1 MNLSFLPK
9 IILRQWKHISSFE
22 LPRLRLL
29 DADSSVMLLTS
40 LIVGICSGIGAVL
53 FRNLIEWLQK
63 LAYQDI
69 SGLIQEYS
77 PIHLILIPAIG
88 GAFVGPLV
96 YYFAREAKGHG
107 VPEVMESLELR
118 GGRIRPRV
126 VIVKSLASSICIASG
141 GSVGREGPIAQ
152 IGSALGSLVGQ
163 VLKLS
168 EDRIRTLVACGAAGG
183 IAATFNAP
191 IAGAVFALEVLLRR
205 FGSVY
210 FGAVVISAVTA
221 DVIAHYFEG
230 DQRTFLTPD
239 YALNNPWELLLYTL
253 MGILSA
259 LAAVGFSRLLYFSED
274 IWSLLRIPEPIKPI
288 LGGIMLGILGV
299 FSFQV
304 EGFPRIFGVGYNT
317 IESSLFSQLTLQMTF
332 VLLLL
337 KLLATTLTLG
347 SGGSGGIF
355 APSLFMGAMLGG
367 TFGHIAHSMFPE
379 TVAPSGAYALVGM
392 AAFFGGV
399 AHAPI
404 TAILILFEMTGDYQ
418 IILPLMLAT
427 VVSTIVSRNVS
438 RDSIYTLK
446 LKRRGVV
453 LSQDTQAID
462 LMQGVTAEMAMN
474 PEKDEVHLNMP
485 LVELMSTFSST
496 HFHALPVIKQNSELA
511 GLVTIKELDKLKTQ
525 GSFESKTVKDILSVK
540 NPPTILPH
548 QPVWMALRHLEDQGE
563 GCVPVV
569 AESGSKKLLGVLR
582 RIDIIRAYNKAVSER
597 AQDQHHDEILNI
609 RQLNRSGLT
618 EVTIKPDSPFVGKR
632 VKEMRLGEDT
642 LIVSV
647 RRNNSLRIVGGE
659 TIFHARDKVTIFAE
673 NPKADFIEKYLNGAL
688 GEVEVFKQSLVSH
701 REVVI
706 PPESAANQK
715 QIRDLNIPED
725 CVLVKIVRERQIIL
739 PRGDTVLMSGDIV
752 EIFGINQKLNE
763 AVLCLTYNEQKD
775 SKNSN

>member
-1 MNLSFLPK
+1 MNFLFLPK
-9 IILRQWKHISSFE
+9 SISRYFRKIYKFE
-22 LPRLRLL
+22 LSQLRLL

-40 LIVGICSGIGAVL
+40 LIVGILSGVGAVL
-53 FRNLIEWLQK
+53 FRNLIDWLQN
-63 LAYQDI
+63 LAYKDI
-69 SGLIQEYS
+69 SELIQDYY
-77 PIHLILIPAIG
+77 PLHLILIPALG

-126 VIVKSLASSICIASG
+126 VVVKSLASSICIASG

-152 IGSALGSLVGQ
+152 IGSALGSTLGQ
-163 VLKLS
+163 MLKLS
-168 EDRIRTLVACGAAGG
+168 EDRVRTLVACGAAGG

-239 YALNNPWELLLYTL
+239 YALNSPWELLLYTL
-253 MGILSA
+253 MGILAA

-274 IWSLLRIPEPIKPI
+274 IWSLLPIPEPTKPI
-288 LGGIMLGILGV
+288 LGGILLGVLGI
-299 FSFQV
+299 FSFQID
-304 EGFPRIFGVGYNT
+304 GFPRVFGVGYDT
-317 IESSLFSQLTLQMTF
+317 IESSLFSNLTLQMTF
-332 VLLLL
+332 GLLLL

-367 TFGHIAHSMFPE
+367 TFGHFAHSIFPE

-474 PEKDEVHLNMP
+474 QETDEVRLDMQ
-485 LVELMSTFSST
+485 LLELMSIFSST
-496 HFHALPVIKQNSELA
+496 HYHALPVIKQNSELA
-511 GLVTIKELDKLKTQ
+511 GLVTIKELDNLRTQ
-525 GSFESKTVKDILSVK
+525 GGLESKMVADILSVK
-540 NPPTILPH
+540 DPPTILPH

-569 AESGSKKLLGVLR
+569 EEIGSKKLLGVLR
-582 RIDIIRAYNKAVSER
+582 RIDIIRAYNNAVLER

-609 RQLNRSGLT
+609 RKLNRSGLK
-618 EVTIKPDSPFVGKR
+618 EVTLNQDSPFVGKR
-632 VKEMRLGEDT
+632 VKELDLGEDT
-642 LIVSV
+642 LMVSV
-647 RRNNSLRIVGGE
+647 RRNNSLRIVRGE
-659 TIFHARDKVTIFAE
+659 TILHAGDQVTIFAE
-673 NPKADFIEKYLNGAL
+673 NPKAELIEKYLNGSVEEIAL
-688 GEVEVFKQSLVSH
+688 SLDSHVSH
-701 REVVI
+701 REVEI
-706 PPESAANQK
+706 PQKSVANQK
-715 QIRDLNIPED
+715 RIRDLSFPED
-725 CVLVKIVRERQIIL
+725 CVIVKIIREGRIIL
-739 PRGDTVLMSGDIV
+739 PKGETVLKSGDIV
-752 EIFGINQKLNE
+752 EIFGIDEKIKE
-763 AVLCLTYNEQKD
+763 AVSYLNLG
-775 SKNSN
+775 

>member
-1 MNLSFLPK
+1 MNLSSLPK
-9 IILRQWKHISSFE
+9 YLSRHLKHILSFE
-22 LPRLRLL
+22 FTRLRLL

-40 LIVGICSGIGAVL
+40 LIVGICSGVGAVL
-53 FRNLIEWLQK
+53 FRNLIDWLQN

-69 SGLIQEYS
+69 SLLMQEYS
-77 PIHLILIPAIG
+77 PLHLILIPAIG

-152 IGSALGSLVGQ
+152 IGSALGSIVGQ

-239 YALNNPWELLLYTL
+239 YALNSPWELLLYTL
-253 MGILSA
+253 MGMLAA

-274 IWSLLRIPEPIKPI
+274 IWGLIRIPEPTKPI
-288 LGGIMLGILGV
+288 LGGIMLGVLGI
-299 FSFQV
+299 FSFQID
-304 EGFPRIFGVGYNT
+304 GIPRVFGVGYIT

-332 VLLLL
+332 GLLLL

-418 IILPLMLAT
+418 IILPLMLTT
-427 VVSTIVSRNVS
+427 VA
-438 RDSIYTLK
+438 SIN
-446 LKRRGVV
+446 G
-453 LSQDTQAID
+453 
-462 LMQGVTAEMAMN
+462 
-474 PEKDEVHLNMP
+474 
-485 LVELMSTFSST
+485 
-496 HFHALPVIKQNSELA
+496 
-511 GLVTIKELDKLKTQ
+511 
-525 GSFESKTVKDILSVK
+525 
-540 NPPTILPH
+540 
-548 QPVWMALRHLEDQGE
+548 
-563 GCVPVV
+563 
-569 AESGSKKLLGVLR
+569 
-582 RIDIIRAYNKAVSER
+582 RIIW
-597 AQDQHHDEILNI
+597 
-609 RQLNRSGLT
+609 
-618 EVTIKPDSPFVGKR
+618 
-632 VKEMRLGEDT
+632 
-642 LIVSV
+642 
-647 RRNNSLRIVGGE
+647 
-659 TIFHARDKVTIFAE
+659 
-673 NPKADFIEKYLNGAL
+673 
-688 GEVEVFKQSLVSH
+688 
-701 REVVI
+701 
-706 PPESAANQK
+706 
-715 QIRDLNIPED
+715 
-725 CVLVKIVRERQIIL
+725 
-739 PRGDTVLMSGDIV
+739 
-752 EIFGINQKLNE
+752 
-763 AVLCLTYNEQKD
+763 
-775 SKNSN
+775 

>member
-1 MNLSFLPK
+1 MNFLLIPK
-9 IILRQWKHISSFE
+9 TISRFFKQISNLEFTQ
-22 LPRLRLL
+22 LRLL

-40 LIVGICSGIGAVL
+40 LIVGIFSGIGAVL
-53 FRNLIEWLQK
+53 FRNLIDWLQN
-63 LAYQDI
+63 LAYKDI
-69 SGLIQEYS
+69 YELIQDYY
-77 PIHLILIPAIG
+77 PLHLILIPAIG

-126 VIVKSLASSICIASG
+126 VVVKSLASSICIASG

-152 IGSALGSLVGQ
+152 IGSAIGSFVGQ

-168 EDRIRTLVACGAAGG
+168 DDRIRTLVACGAAGG

-239 YALNNPWELLLYTL
+239 YALNSPWELLLYTL
-253 MGILSA
+253 MGMIAA
-259 LAAVGFSRLLYFSED
+259 LASVGFSRLLYFSED
-274 IWSLLRIPEPIKPI
+274 IWGIIPLPEPVKPI
-288 LGGIMLGILGV
+288 LGGVLLGVLGI

-304 EGFPRIFGVGYNT
+304 DGFPRVFGVGYDT
-317 IESSLFSQLTLQMTF
+317 IESSLFSHLTLQMTF
-332 VLLLL
+332 GLLLL
-337 KLLATTLTLG
+337 KLLATTITLG

-367 TFGHIAHSMFPE
+367 TFGHFAHSIFPE

-438 RDSIYTLK
+438 KDSIYTLK
-446 LKRRGVV
+446 LKRRGVL

-474 PEKDEVHLNMP
+474 QDTDKVRLDMQL
-485 LVELMSTFSST
+485 LELMSIFSSK
-496 HFHALPVIKQNSELA
+496 HYHALPVIKQNSELA
-511 GLVTIKELDKLKTQ
+511 GLVTIKELDQLKNQ
-525 GSFESKTVKDILSVK
+525 EELESKTVADILSV
-540 NPPTILPH
+540 NDPPTILPH
-548 QPVWMALRHLEDQGE
+548 QPVWMALRHLEAQGE
-563 GCVPVV
+563 GCVPVI
-569 AESGSKKLLGVLR
+569 AEIGSKKLLGVLR
-582 RIDIIRAYNKAVSER
+582 RIDIIRAYNNAVSER

-609 RQLNRSGLT
+609 RKLNRSGLS
-618 EVTIKPDSPFVGKR
+618 EVVLNADSPFVGKR
-632 VKEMRLGEDT
+632 VRELSLGEDT
-642 LIVSV
+642 LMVSV
-647 RRNNSLRIVGGE
+647 RRNNGLRIVRGE
-659 TIFHARDKVTIFAE
+659 TILHAGDQVTIFAE
-673 NPKADFIEKYLNGAL
+673 TPKADLIEKYLNGSL
-688 GEVEVFKQSLVSH
+688 KELELTEQSHVSH
-701 REVVI
+701 REVEI
-706 PPESAANQK
+706 SKKSIANQRK
-715 QIRDLNIPED
+715 IRDLNFPVD
-725 CVLVKIVRERQIIL
+725 CVVVKITRDGRIIL
-739 PRGDTVLMSGDIV
+739 PKGETVLQRGDIL
-752 EIFGINQKLNE
+752 EIFGIDEKIKEAESYLN
-763 AVLCLTYNEQKD
+763 AG
-775 SKNSN
+775 

>member
-1 MNLSFLPK
+1 
-9 IILRQWKHISSFE
+9 
-22 LPRLRLL
+22 
-29 DADSSVMLLTS
+29 MLLTS
-40 LIVGICSGIGAVL
+40 LIVGICSGVGAVL
-53 FRNLIEWLQK
+53 FRNLIDWLQN

-69 SGLIQEYS
+69 TELMQEYY
-77 PIHLILIPAIG
+77 PLHLILIPAIG

-152 IGSALGSLVGQ
+152 IGSALGSIVGQ

-168 EDRIRTLVACGAAGG
+168 EDRVRTLVACGAAGG

-239 YALNNPWELLLYTL
+239 YSLNSPWELLLYTL
-253 MGILSA
+253 MGMLAA

-274 IWSLLRIPEPIKPI
+274 MWSLIRVPEPTKPI
-288 LGGIMLGILGV
+288 LGGIMLGVLGI

-304 EGFPRIFGVGYNT
+304 EGFPRVFGVGYNT

-332 VLLLL
+332 GLLLL

-367 TFGHIAHSMFPE
+367 TFGHIAHSIFPE

-446 LKRRGVV
+446 LKRRGVI

-462 LMQGVTAEMAMN
+462 LMQGVTAGMAMN
-474 PEKDEVHLNMP
+474 RETEAVQQDMH
-485 LVELMSTFSST
+485 LVELMSIFSST
-496 HFHALPVIKQNSELA
+496 HYNALPVIKQNSELA
-511 GLVTIKELDKLKTQ
+511 GLVTIKELDLIRTQ
-525 GSFESKTVKDILSVK
+525 GSLESKTVADILSVK
-540 NPPTILPH
+540 DPQTILPN
-548 QPVWMALRHLEDQGE
+548 QPVWMALRHLEAQGE

-569 AESGSKKLLGVLR
+569 AETGSKKLLGVLR

-618 EVTIKPDSPFVGKR
+618 EVTLSPDSPFVGKR
-632 VKEMRLGEDT
+632 VKELRLGEDT
-642 LIVSV
+642 LMVSV
-647 RRNNSLRIVGGE
+647 RRNNSLRIVRGE
-659 TIFHARDKVTIFAE
+659 TILHAGDQVTIFAE
-673 NPKADFIEKYLNGAL
+673 NPKADFIEEYLNGSL
-688 GEVEVFKQSLVSH
+688 EDLDVSEQSLVSH
-701 REVVI
+701 REVAI
-706 PPESAANQK
+706 PPESVANQK
-715 QIRDLNIPED
+715 RIRDLNFPED
-725 CVLVKIVRERQIIL
+725 CVLVKIIRDRRIIL
-739 PRGDTVLMSGDIV
+739 PRGETVLQSGDTV
-752 EIFGINQKLNE
+752 EIFGIDQKLNE
-763 AVLCLTYNEQKD
+763 AVSCLTAREQKD
-775 SKNSN
+775 S